1 MMMLRSRLARTLS
14 TSRTLSTNPAWPLAG
29 KTIVVAGAGNPPSE
43 GHGIGAMTS
52 IVLARQGANVVSVS
66 NEALNCQTVTNAI
79 LAEGLEGI
87 AHVADCTKGGR
98 ASWPR
103 RWPSTAAATP

>member
-1 MMMLRSRLARTLS
+1 
-14 TSRTLSTNPAWPLAG
+14 
-29 KTIVVAGAGNPPSE
+29 
-43 GHGIGAMTS
+43 MTS